1 MEFKSERGI
10 ILGIGILGPAAG
22 LLVLIAA
29 EAIQTEGGLFSWLN
43 AILLLVVALFLWIWL
58 DTGYSIREGRLF
70 YRSGP
75 FRGSIDISNI
85 RELVNN
91 KTLWSGLKPA
101 LATKGVIVR
110 YNRYDEI
117 YISPANRQEFIRTL
131 LVINERI
138 TVIEAV
144 S

>member
-10 ILGIGILGPAAG
+10 IFGIGILGPTAG
-22 LLVLIAA
+22 LMVLIAA
-29 EAIQTEGGLFSWLN
+29 GAFRTEEALFSWLN
-43 AILLLVVALFLWIWL
+43 AVLLLVVALFLWIWV

-75 FRGSIDISNI
+75 FRGSIVISNI
-85 RELVNN
+85 RELINN

-101 LATKGVIVR
+101 LATKGVIIR

-117 YISPANRQEFIRTL
+117 YISPANRQEFIRAL
-131 LVINERI
+131 LAINERI
-138 TVIEAV
+138 RVIEAV